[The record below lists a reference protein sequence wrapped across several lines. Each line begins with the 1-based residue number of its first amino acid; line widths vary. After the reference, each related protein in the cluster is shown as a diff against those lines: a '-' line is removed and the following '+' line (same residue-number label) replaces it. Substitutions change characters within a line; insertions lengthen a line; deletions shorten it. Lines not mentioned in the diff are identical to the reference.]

1 MPCIY
6 AHDSFG
12 SKVAKTLPK
21 ELQHIIKSHEK
32 EFQIGLQGP
41 DFLFFYHPLF
51 KLRTNQMGY
60 WQHSQTMGAFLSSLL
75 PSLRKNNAVNTGTYA
90 YLLGYICHFVL
101 DSECHSFV
109 IPASKKPGQ
118 NHLAIENEFD
128 RHLLKK
134 AGYKPNTY
142 PIWKK
147 IPICKPVI
155 NAIYHAYRPLHLSKK
170 QIRKSLRGMRFYK
183 RLLTCGCSLKRAI
196 IRGAMKLSLHYQEL
210 EGHMMDLRPK
220 KYAAKT
226 NQSLQ
231 VLYDN
236 AISLAKELLEDF
248 HQSVTTGKELHP
260 RFDTTFKNNNLQ
272 HELFHIS

>member
-6 AHDSFG
+6 AHDTFG
-12 SKVAKTLPK
+12 KKVVKTLPE
-21 ELQHIIKSHEK
+21 ELKNIIKNHKE

-60 WQHSQTMGAFLSSLL
+60 WQHGETMSSFLSALL
-75 PSLRKNNAVNTGTYA
+75 PSLRKSKTTNTGTYA

-109 IPASKKPGQ
+109 IPTSKQPGR

-134 AGYKPNTY
+134 DGHTPITY
-142 PIWKK
+142 PIWQK
-147 IPICKPVI
+147 IPTSKSVV
-155 NAIYHAYRPLHLSKK
+155 NAIYHAYRPLHLTKK
-170 QIRKSLRGMRFYK
+170 CINKSLRSMRFYK
-183 RLLTCGCSLKRAI
+183 RLLTCGCSVKRAI
-196 IRGAMKLSLHYQEL
+196 IRGAMKLSFHYQQL
-210 EGHMMDLRPK
+210 EGHMMTLRPK

-231 VLYDN
+231 YLYDN
-236 AISLAKELLEDF
+236 AIPLAKELLADF
-248 HQSVTTGKELHP
+248 HLSVTTGKELHP
-260 RFDTTFKNNNLQ
+260 RFHTTFKNNQ
-272 HELFHIS
+272 PQ